1 MIPWIITGLALIT
14 GGVLAWMLVRAR
26 ERIRAVEQ
34 EKTLLL
40 ENLTSHVKR
49 VEQMRDGLF
58 RATDDALMVLD
69 GEQRVLFA
77 NPAAEAILGE
87 GLVGQIITQAV
98 PEPELELFIQD
109 SQIVNGEGMER
120 RIDLGKHVY
129 NVRAITAANGT
140 YAFEILSLRDVT
152 QMQRLERARREM
164 VSNITHEL
172 STPITA
178 IGLLADTLLN
188 LAEQGKTKKTR
199 KMAKDIHREVD
210 TLTQLV
216 QEMRDLSLIESG
228 QMPVRMTPTSL
239 HMVVQASIEPL
250 LTLAENKA
258 QVITID
264 VPENILVLADER
276 QIQRAIKNIV
286 HNAIKFT
293 PEGGQIDVTT
303 AVTDEEAII
312 AVRDSGPG
320 IAAEEVTRIF
330 ERFYQVDRAR
340 REGTGLG
347 LAIVR
352 HIVMSHGGRTWAESV
367 EGQGTTFFIALALAD
382 EPPAHKNE
390 PGEAHDALPI
400 NENVR

>member
-1 MIPWIITGLALIT
+1 MIPWIITAAALISS
-14 GGVLAWMLVRAR
+14 GVLAWMLVKAR
-26 ERIRAVEQ
+26 ERVRTAEQ
-34 EKTLLL
+34 EKKTLL
-40 ENLTSHVKR
+40 ENLTSQIKR
-49 VEQMRDGLF
+49 VEQIREGLF
-58 RATDDALMVLD
+58 KATDDALMVLD
-69 GEQRVLFA
+69 VERRVLFA
-77 NPAAEAILGE
+77 NPAAETILGQN
-87 GLVGQIITQAV
+87 LVGQIITQTV
-98 PEPELELFIQD
+98 PEPELEMLIQD
-109 SQIVNGEGMER
+109 SQMVDSDGIER

-129 NVRAITAANGT
+129 NARAIAASNGS
-140 YAFEILSLRDVT
+140 YILALRDVT
-152 QMQRLERARREM
+152 QIQRLERARREM

-188 LAEQGKTKKTR
+188 LTEQGKTKKTR

-239 HMVVQASIEPL
+239 HMIVQASVDPL

-258 QVITID
+258 QMVMID
-264 VPENILVLADER
+264 VPGNLLVLADER

-293 PEGGQIDVTT
+293 PEGGQIQVTT
-303 AVTDEEAII
+303 TVTDEEAII
-312 AVRDSGPG
+312 AVRDTGPG
-320 IAAEEVTRIF
+320 IPAEELTRIF

-367 EGQGTTFFIALALAD
+367 EGQGTTFYIALALAD
-382 EPPAHKNE
+382 EPHPHKN
-390 PGEAHDALPI
+390 GGA
-400 NENVR
+400 